1 MSSTLVAVY
10 EQACSDAAVLPNSA
24 LARCFAATE
33 QAMLLQVL
41 SLSTNLIG
49 PRGLVALLPVL
60 RECRHT
66 LHTLDLSHN
75 SLDNA
80 TIRQLVL
87 CFASGGFSALR
98 RLELRGNL
106 LTYQGGK
113 CLVHWCEGLRTV
125 RQAHDTRQ
133 AGVDD
138 VKGRSAHSLAPAA
151 PPGAPASLLCC
162 AEYWCDATDV
172 NIDYVGIE
180 DTAMP
185 EMLQRA
191 LLQRITDAMAR
202 REARRLGHSSQR
214 RSLSC
219 VATRE
224 SGPVADT
231 SGAADSPR
239 LSSADAESV
248 KAPVL
253 DGPPIVGTAHPFARS
268 PADFFTDDNDEL
280 QHSDVMKVAAAVGAA
295 AVAVTEARETDV
307 PRFLQDDIDMDV
319 LHKPAYDYT
328 SAGDNVS
335 GGAEELEDVR
345 DDSGYH
351 SDNSPAAGV
360 AGTLLSA
367 DAYADQ
373 RSFGMHRRSGSVA
386 EALPFPNHSLKEGSG
401 TDARCAVSCSRP
413 ASSPPMSPTASDG
426 FASYTAEPSA
436 AAAAQQQQQEE
447 VEPYPPPPLKTASNI
462 LDELGLEAVA
472 ETAGGGSGGGDG
484 GGMEEDADTV
494 PMWLEAL

>member
-24 LARCFAATE
+24 LARCFAAAE
-33 QAMLLQVL
+33 QAMPLRVL

-75 SLDNA
+75 SLGNA

-87 CFASGGFSALR
+87 CFSNGGFSALR

-125 RQAHDTRQ
+125 RQTHGTRLP
-133 AGVDD
+133 GVGE
-138 VKGRSAHSLAPAA
+138 VEGRSADSLASAA
-151 PPGAPASLLCC
+151 PSGAPASPLRCP
-162 AEYWCDATDV
+162 EYWCDAADV
-172 NIDYVGIE
+172 HIDYIGIE

-219 VATRE
+219 VVTRE

-239 LSSADAESV
+239 QFSADAESV
-248 KAPVL
+248 KVPVL
-253 DGPPIVGTAHPFARS
+253 DGPPITGTAHPFARS
-268 PADFFTDDNDEL
+268 PADFFMDDNGEP
-280 QHSDVMKVAAAVGAA
+280 QHSDGMKVDAAVGFE

-307 PRFLQDDIDMDV
+307 PCFLQDDIGVDV
-319 LHKPAYDYT
+319 LQKPAHDYA
-328 SAGDNVS
+328 SADDSVS
-335 GGAEELEDVR
+335 GGAEELKDVR
-345 DDSGYH
+345 DGNGYH

-360 AGTLLSA
+360 AGTLLSVNA
-367 DAYADQ
+367 CTDQ
-373 RSFGMHRRSGSVA
+373 RSLGMHWRSGSVA
-386 EALPFPNHSLKEGSG
+386 ETLPFPDHPMKEGSG
-401 TDARCAVSCSRP
+401 ADARCAVSCLRST
-413 ASSPPMSPTASDG
+413 ASPPMSPTSADG
-426 FASYTAEPSA
+426 FALYAAEPSE
-436 AAAAQQQQQEE
+436 AAAAQQQQQQEE
-447 VEPYPPPPLKTASNI
+447 VERYPPPPLKTASNI

-472 ETAGGGSGGGDG
+472 ETAGGGGGG
-484 GGMEEDADTV
+484 GGMEEDVDAV
-494 PMWLEAL
+494 PMWLEEL